1 MAYDLEYR
9 DGGRRAEYSPARKPK
24 KTMGS
29 GKGHTRRWHLSIK
42 GVSVNSASASATL
55 KV

>member
-9 DGGRRAEYSPARKPK
+9 DGGGRRAEYSPARKPK

-42 GVSVNSASASATL
+42 GASVNSASATL